1 VGSICES
8 DVFKKLLEV
17 VLTFGNFL
25 NQGSFRGNAQ
35 GVKINFLG
43 ELVLY
48 IACHMRYIKNQRLK
62 TTGMA
67 FSCGCPEPVLVNWD
81 RFSQLTMDGQHNT
94 TRNAVVSA
102 RIR

>member
-43 ELVLY
+43 ELSAHEKIIKETSFSLLWLSR
-48 IACHMRYIKNQRLK
+48 ACLGKRSS
-62 TTGMA
+62 
-67 FSCGCPEPVLVNWD
+67 F
-81 RFSQLTMDGQHNT
+81 LTIDN
-94 TRNAVVSA
+94 
-102 RIR
+102 